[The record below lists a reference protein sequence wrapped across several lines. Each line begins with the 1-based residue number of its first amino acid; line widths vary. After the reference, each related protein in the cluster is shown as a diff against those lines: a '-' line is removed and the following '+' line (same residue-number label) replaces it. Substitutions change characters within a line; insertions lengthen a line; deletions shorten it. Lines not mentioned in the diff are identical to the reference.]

1 MFVALRRRR
10 SCSLSAHRFPGLRRS
25 QLGRAVILAL
35 ALILWSGIASAQS
48 DSENEQPD
56 LATQFQ
62 PVGEHA
68 NLDGEELVFP
78 DMNKY
83 DPGLYAVFD
92 TYYGFIVAELFEE
105 RVPINTL
112 NFAQL
117 STGRRPWRDPD
128 TGEFVTRPLYE
139 NITFHRVI
147 PYFMIQSGD
156 PTGKGNHNCGFVV
169 QDEIRPD
176 LKFNKAGRLA
186 MANLGGPG
194 TAGCQFFITETKKEN
209 LNGLYTIFGQVLDG
223 MDVVKRISRVI
234 VEKNDKP
241 ARPIMLNKVHI
252 IRRIKEQKK

>member
-105 RVPINTL
+105 RVPINT
-112 NFAQL
+112 
-117 STGRRPWRDPD
+117 GRPCWC
-128 TGEFVTRPLYE
+128 
-139 NITFHRVI
+139 N
-147 PYFMIQSGD
+147 SA
-156 PTGKGNHNCGFVV
+156 PT
-169 QDEIRPD
+169 
-176 LKFNKAGRLA
+176 
-186 MANLGGPG
+186 
-194 TAGCQFFITETKKEN
+194 
-209 LNGLYTIFGQVLDG
+209 
-223 MDVVKRISRVI
+223 
-234 VEKNDKP
+234 
-241 ARPIMLNKVHI
+241 
-252 IRRIKEQKK
+252 

>member
-1 MFVALRRRR
+1 M
-10 SCSLSAHRFPGLRRS
+10 
-25 QLGRAVILAL
+25 
-35 ALILWSGIASAQS
+35 
-48 DSENEQPD
+48 
-56 LATQFQ
+56 
-62 PVGEHA
+62 
-68 NLDGEELVFP
+68 
-78 DMNKY
+78 
-83 DPGLYAVFD
+83 
-92 TYYGFIVAELFEE
+92 
-105 RVPINTL
+105 
-112 NFAQL
+112 
-117 STGRRPWRDPD
+117 
-128 TGEFVTRPLYE
+128 TRPLYE